1 LTVVGADETEEELM
15 SERPTTSEGVG
26 NIAMSPSAGI
36 VTKVSPWSVSDTLTR
51 LLAIIDARG
60 MKTFAVID
68 HSEEAAKV
76 GLTLRET
83 KVVIFGNAQAGTPVM
98 EAAPLSA
105 LDLPLKILLY
115 DEGNE
120 THVNYT
126 SPDALAFRY
135 GIPDELARQIDGIDA
150 LTAVLVER

>member
-1 LTVVGADETEEELM
+1 MTQPSLPPPRTVDHIGAPREDIVG
-15 SERPTTSEGVG
+15 
-26 NIAMSPSAGI
+26 
-36 VTKVSPWSVSDTLTR
+36 KVSPWSVADTLTR

-60 MKTFAVID
+60 METFAVID
-68 HSEEAAKV
+68 HSGEAAKV

-105 LDLPLKILLY
+105 LDLPLKILLWA
-115 DEGNE
+115 EGHE

-126 SPDALAFRY
+126 SPDALASRY
-135 GIPDELARQIDGIDA
+135 GINEELTERIKGIDA
-150 LTAVLVER
+150 LTDALVER

>member
-1 LTVVGADETEEELM
+1 M
-15 SERPTTSEGVG
+15 SENSTASRGVG
-26 NIAMSPSAGI
+26 NDAVSPGTGI
-36 VTKVSPWSVSDTLTR
+36 VSKLSPWSVSDTLTR

-98 EAAPLSA
+98 ESAPLSA
-105 LDLPLKILLY
+105 LDLPLKILLW
-115 DEGNE
+115 DDGHT

-126 SPDALAFRY
+126 SPDALGSRY
-135 GIPDELARQIDGIDA
+135 GINEELRKRIGGIDA
-150 LTAVLVER
+150 LTDALVER